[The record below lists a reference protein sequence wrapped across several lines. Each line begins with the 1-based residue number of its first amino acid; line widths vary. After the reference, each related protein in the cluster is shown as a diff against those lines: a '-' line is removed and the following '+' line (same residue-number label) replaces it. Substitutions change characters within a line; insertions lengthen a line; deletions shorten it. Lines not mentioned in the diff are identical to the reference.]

1 MGMDPGILGPT
12 LYQLSYH
19 VNWGEHMLM
28 KSKF

>member
-19 VNWGEHMLM
+19 VNWGEHML